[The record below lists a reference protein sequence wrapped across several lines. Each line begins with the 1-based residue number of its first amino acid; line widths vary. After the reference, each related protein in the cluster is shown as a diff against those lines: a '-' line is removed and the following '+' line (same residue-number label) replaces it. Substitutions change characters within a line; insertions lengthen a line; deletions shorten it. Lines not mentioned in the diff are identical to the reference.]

1 MNRMTLPTSNLNW
14 SLVGFALSL
23 LIPSTAVF
31 QKYLGI
37 TGVVAYITI
46 AFFALLL
53 FAKYRYIPGKLAS
66 KVTEKQTFWLAVMT
80 VVIVLIAFVVVYPV
94 ANSGIVGGGS
104 DGDEALNTAT
114 TELLHGRYPY
124 YPRTYLG
131 NPISPL
137 PGALLFAIPFV
148 LLGNSAY
155 QNFFWLIV
163 FIIAMKS
170 YLKDG
175 YLALLLLW
183 VIFALSPI
191 VLYQFL
197 IGSDYISNSIYILL
211 LMLWMVTSIS
221 QTHLSSWKKALLAFL
236 LGIGLS
242 SRANFILLLP
252 LIFSAMVQ
260 QVGWRSAAKYTAI
273 TIITFVVITVPFYL
287 YDPQGFSPLH
297 TANKLGQFQ
306 SIIPLAGLVI
316 PLSTGILALTL
327 AFFQS
332 KSRNFSIL
340 LRNCTIVLAFPVLCG
355 ILFSM
360 IKSGKIDL
368 SFASFGTF
376 FLFFG
381 AVAFWSN
388 LLENVEMQ
396 RT

>member
-260 QVGWRSAAKYTAI
+260 QVGWRSATKYTAI

>member
-1 MNRMTLPTSNLNW
+1 MTLPTSNLNW

-66 KVTEKQTFWLAVMT
+66 KVTEKQTSWLAVMT

-260 QVGWRSAAKYTAI
+260 QVGWRSATKYTAI